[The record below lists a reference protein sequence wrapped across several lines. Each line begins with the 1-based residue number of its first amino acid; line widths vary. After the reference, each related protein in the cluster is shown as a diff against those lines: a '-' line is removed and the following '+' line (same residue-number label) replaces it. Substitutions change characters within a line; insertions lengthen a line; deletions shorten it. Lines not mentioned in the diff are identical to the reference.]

1 MEVKLRLSRI
11 EGGKIVGYISATNQG
26 EKEQEKKK
34 KVRWM
39 KNERKGETICPGDIK
54 QYTNLICAKSAW
66 TFCSANKL
74 ASGLVR

>member
-1 MEVKLRLSRI
+1 
-11 EGGKIVGYISATNQG
+11 
-26 EKEQEKKK
+26 
-34 KVRWM
+34 M

-54 QYTNLICAKSAW
+54 KYTNLICAKSAW